1 VRPANGPRPP
11 AVRPRCLHSWN
22 LAASRAVATQRRL
35 AGRVRERPIEGMPRL
50 VAGID
55 CGYSRSEDRLYAAA
69 VLCRLPRRTPRGP
82 EEVETVEEHVITA
95 RPRMPY
101 VPGLLSFRELPPVLE
116 CLEQLALAPEAVLVD
131 GHGRA
136 HPRRLGI
143 ASHLGLLLGIPTVGC
158 AKSILVG
165 AHRPLGRQR
174 GSRRKLVHRGETV
187 GLALR
192 TRDGVTP
199 VYVSVGHLVD
209 LAGAARLVLAS
220 TAGFRLPEPAR
231 RAHHL
236 ATLARLKDEGGR

>member
-1 VRPANGPRPP
+1 MKVRDR
-11 AVRPRCLHSWN
+11 HDWN
-22 LAASRAVATQRRL
+22 LSVGEAVALQKRLAGSVRQRRL
-35 AGRVRERPIEGMPRL
+35 SRLPRL

-55 CGYSRSEDRLYAAA
+55 CGYSKREDRLYAA
-69 VLCRLPRRTPRGP
+69 VVICRLPSRTPRSP
-82 EEVETVEEHVITA
+82 AEIQTVEERVVTS
-95 RPRMPY
+95 RPRMAY

-116 CLEQLALAPEAVLVD
+116 CLEKLGTAPEAVLVD
-131 GHGRA
+131 GQGRA

-143 ASHLGLLLGIPTVGC
+143 ASHLGLLLGVPTVGC

-165 AHRPLGRQR
+165 AHRPLAARR
-174 GSRRKLVHRGETV
+174 GSRRPLLDRGEVV

-192 TRDGVTP
+192 TRDSVAP

-209 LAGAARLVLAS
+209 LPGAARLVLAA

-236 ATLARLKDEGGR
+236 ATLARLQDERAT